1 MTRKYDPRNRHRE
14 FCAWIQSNGAEY
26 CDCMALADRQ
36 DPGGSPWWYRLFT
49 RMRLEESYQGGQA

>member
-14 FCAWIQSNGAEY
+14 FCSWLQSNGAEY

-36 DPGGSPWWYRLFT
+36 EPGGSRF
-49 RMRLEESYQGGQA
+49 EESYQGGQV